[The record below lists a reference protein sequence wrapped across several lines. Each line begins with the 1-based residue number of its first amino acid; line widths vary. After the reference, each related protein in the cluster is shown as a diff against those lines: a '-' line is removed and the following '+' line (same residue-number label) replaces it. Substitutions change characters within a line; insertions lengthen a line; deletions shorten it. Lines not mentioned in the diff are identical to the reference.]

1 MYTIKDMAGTPVN
14 LQDQFHSML
23 NSLRTATPAA
33 APATAFAPPSIP
45 SAVPTPVV
53 PTNVP
58 ATAPVPLPPPPSTKR
73 VFARGDT
80 TSTVSQKCR
89 VGSFF
94 KMHWGKIMAI
104 VVVVII
110 ITVFIIRTALLK
122 RKQKREEKKKQE
134 EAEQIQWENYFE
146 GGSPSPGTM
155 QALKNKVKEGNR
167 NSHLM
172 EGQNR
177 NYQAPAPPET
187 ISIPHRPSRL
197 SPPAGSMMPPAGSMM
212 QPAGSM
218 MPPAGSMMPPAGSMM
233 QPAGSMMPPRRENFS
248 TKTVAAPTQRL
259 NPAYSHPPTRSTQQ
273 TEPANPLATR
283 IPAQTSLPPL
293 PRPAQTSLPPLPK
306 PGLAGTLNNAPQPPI
321 DSTRPPPRSAQ
332 INDRESEKEV
342 EAKMPPPD
350 IDERGTAVGQK
361 K

>member
-73 VFARGDT
+73 VFERGDT

-155 QALKNKVKEGNR
+155 QGLKNKVREGNS
-167 NSHLM
+167 NSHLV

-177 NYQAPAPPET
+177 KYQAPAPPET

-197 SPPAGSMMPPAGSMM
+197 GP
-212 QPAGSM
+212 PAGSM
-218 MPPAGSMMPPAGSMM
+218 MPPAGSMMPP
-233 QPAGSMMPPRRENFS
+233 RKENFS
-248 TKTVAAPTQRL
+248 TETVAAPTQRF
-259 NPAYSHPPTRSTQQ
+259 NPSSAHAPTRSTQQ
-273 TEPANPLATR
+273 PEPANTLARR

-293 PRPAQTSLPPLPK
+293 PRPAQISLPPSPK

-321 DSTRPPPRSAQ
+321 DSRRLPPRSAQ
-332 INDRESEKEV
+332 TNDRELEKEV